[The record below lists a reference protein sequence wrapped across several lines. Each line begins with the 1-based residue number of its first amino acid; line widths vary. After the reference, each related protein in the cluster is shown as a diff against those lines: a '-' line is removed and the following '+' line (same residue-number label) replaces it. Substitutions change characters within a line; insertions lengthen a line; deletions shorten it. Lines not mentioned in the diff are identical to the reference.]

1 MSYSFDWD
9 ESNIAHI
16 ARHGVEPQEAEEVVS
31 NDPIDLAVTIRNGEE
46 RTEQVGETSAG
57 RILQVVTTFRNSK
70 IRVVTA
76 LPLRSRWHAW
86 YFALKENRDARDKNI
101 P

>member
-1 MSYSFDWD
+1 MAKFDWD
-9 ESNIAHI
+9 EFNTAHI
-16 ARHGVEPQEAEEVVS
+16 ANHGVEPHEAEEVIT
-31 NDPIDLAVTIRNGEE
+31 NDPIDLAETIRNGEE
-46 RTEQVGETSAG
+46 RTEQIGETTAG
-57 RILQVVTTFRNSK
+57 RILQVVTTVRNGR

-86 YFALKENRDARDKNI
+86 YFALKEDRNAGDKNI

>member
-1 MSYSFDWD
+1 MFFDWD
-9 ESNIAHI
+9 EFNIAHI
-16 ARHGVEPQEAEEVVS
+16 ARHGVKPHEAEEVVT
-31 NDPIDLAVTIRNGEE
+31 NEPIDLAVKIRNGEE
-46 RTEQVGETSAG
+46 RTEQVGETVTG
-57 RILQVVTTFRNSK
+57 RILQVVTTIRNSR

-86 YFALKENRDARDKNI
+86 YFALKEDRDARDKNI